1 MLLDSIRKTNDIKKI
16 DPKDYPALAAEIR
29 RFLVEKVSKSG
40 GHLSA
45 NLGVVELTMALHLVL
60 DLPKDKLIFDVGH
73 QCYTHKLL
81 TGRREGF
88 DSLRQFGGMSGF
100 PRTEESDCD
109 LFNTG
114 HSSTSVSMGL
124 GLAQARDLNGERYSV
139 VSVIGDGSMTG
150 GMAFEALNN
159 ATSLKGNFII
169 VLNDNGKS
177 IGDNV
182 GGMSSAFQDLRTAPR
197 YNRFK
202 QDVKNTLDK
211 IPTVG
216 NSMVRQIGK
225 AKDALKQILLP
236 NMLFE
241 TMGLTYLGPIDG
253 HNVTAMVKALEAA
266 KRLDRAVIVHVVTK
280 KGKGYRFAE
289 EDPERFHGIG
299 PFNIVSGK
307 CLEKTGKTY
316 TDYASESLLAL
327 AAKDKRV
334 VAITAAMAAG
344 TGLNTFKETWPD
356 RFFDV
361 GIAEEH
367 AVSFAAGLSK
377 GGFKP
382 YVCIYST
389 FLQRAYDQIV
399 HDVALQNANVT
410 FLIDRAGLVGDDGAT
425 HHGMLDA
432 GFLQTVPG
440 LTVMAPRDGRELE
453 EMLLYS
459 LTFKGPLAI
468 RYPRGTAPEELFAQR
483 TPIVQGQAEI
493 LEEGE
498 KILLC
503 AVGSMVETAKKVS
516 EQLKKEGYTPTLLNA
531 RFMKPFDCQLLRAL
545 SGSHKLL
552 AVLEENNR
560 SGGLGEHIADFC
572 EEEQL
577 SYRLLNFEPDDA
589 FYPHGKTDQLKAVL
603 GLDAAGIGKKILEAA
618 KELGL

>member
-1 MLLDSIRKTNDIKKI
+1 MLLDSIQQLNDIKKI

-81 TGRREGF
+81 SGRREGF
-88 DSLRQFGGMSGF
+88 DTLRRSGGMSGF
-100 PRTEESDCD
+100 PRTDESECD

-114 HSSTSVSMGL
+114 HSSTSISMGL
-124 GLAQARDLNGERYSV
+124 GLAQARDLTGEDYTV

-159 ATSLKGNFII
+159 ATELKGNFII

-182 GGMSSAFQDLRTAPR
+182 GGMSGAFQDLRTAPR
-197 YNRFK
+197 YNRIK
-202 QDVKNTLDK
+202 QNVKNTLDK

-216 NSMVRQIGK
+216 GSMVRHIGK

-236 NMLFE
+236 NMFFE

-253 HNVTAMVKALEAA
+253 HNVGAVVKALEAA
-266 KRLDRAVIVHVVTK
+266 KRLERAVVVHVVTK

-299 PFNIVSGK
+299 PFDPVSGRS
-307 CLEKTGKTY
+307 LETPGKTY
-316 TDYASESLLAL
+316 TDYVSEELIRLAGE
-327 AAKDKRV
+327 DKRIA
-334 VAITAAMAAG
+334 AITAAMAAG
-344 TGLNTFKETWPD
+344 TGLAAFKEVYPD

-367 AVSFAAGLSK
+367 AVSFAAGLAK
-377 GGFKP
+377 GGYKP

-399 HDVALQNANVT
+399 HDVALQKAKVT
-410 FLIDRAGLVGDDGAT
+410 FLIDRAGLVGADGAT

-440 LTVMAPRDGRELE
+440 LTVMAPRDGRELQ
-453 EMLLYS
+453 EMLRFS
-459 LTFKGPLAI
+459 ADFDGPLAI
-468 RYPRGTAPEELFAQR
+468 RYPKGSAPEELYSQR
-483 TPIVQGQAEI
+483 LPLSFGKAEI
-493 LEEGE
+493 LEEGSG
-498 KILLC
+498 ILLF
-503 AVGSMVETAKKVS
+503 AAGSQVQTAA
-516 EQLKKEGYTPTLLNA
+516 EAAALLRKEGLQPTLVNA
-531 RFMKPFDCQLLRAL
+531 RFVKPFDTQLLRAL
-545 SGSHKLL
+545 SASHRLI
-552 AVLEENNR
+552 AVMEENNR
-560 SGGLGEHIADFC
+560 SGALGEHVADFC
-572 EEEQL
+572 EREKL
-577 SYRLLNFEPDDA
+577 PCRVLNLEPEDA
-589 FYPHGKTDQLKAVL
+589 FYPHGSVRELKESC
-603 GLDAAGIGKKILEAA
+603 GLDAAAVSRKILEAA
-618 KELGL
+618 KETGL

>member
-1 MLLDSIRKTNDIKKI
+1 MLLDSIQQLNDIKKI

-45 NLGVVELTMALHLVL
+45 NLGVVEPTMALHLVL

-81 TGRREGF
+81 SGRREGF
-88 DSLRQFGGMSGF
+88 DTLRRSGGMSGF
-100 PRTEESDCD
+100 PRTDESECD

-114 HSSTSVSMGL
+114 HSSTSISMGL
-124 GLAQARDLNGERYSV
+124 GLAQARELTGEDYTV

-159 ATSLKGNFII
+159 ATELKGNFII

-182 GGMSSAFQDLRTAPR
+182 GGMSGAFQDLRTAPR
-197 YNRFK
+197 YNRIK
-202 QDVKNTLDK
+202 QNVKNTLDK

-216 NSMVRQIGK
+216 GSMVRHIGK

-236 NMLFE
+236 NMFFE

-253 HNVTAMVKALEAA
+253 HNVGAVVKALEAA
-266 KRLDRAVIVHVVTK
+266 KRLERAVVVHVVTK

-299 PFNIVSGK
+299 PFDPVSGRS
-307 CLEKTGKTY
+307 LETSGKTY
-316 TDYASESLLAL
+316 TDYVSEELIRLAGE
-327 AAKDKRV
+327 DKRIA
-334 VAITAAMAAG
+334 AITAAMAAG
-344 TGLNTFKETWPD
+344 TGLAAFKEVYPD

-367 AVSFAAGLSK
+367 AVSFAAGLAK
-377 GGFKP
+377 GGYKP

-399 HDVALQNANVT
+399 HDVALQKAKVT
-410 FLIDRAGLVGDDGAT
+410 FLIDRAGLVGADGAT

-440 LTVMAPRDGRELE
+440 LTVMAPRDGRELQ
-453 EMLLYS
+453 EMLRFS
-459 LTFKGPLAI
+459 ADFDGPLAI
-468 RYPRGTAPEELFAQR
+468 RYPKGSAPEELYSQR
-483 TPIVQGQAEI
+483 LPLSFGKAEI
-493 LEEGE
+493 LEEGSG
-498 KILLC
+498 ILLF
-503 AVGSMVETAKKVS
+503 AAGSQVQTAA
-516 EQLKKEGYTPTLLNA
+516 EAAALLRKEGLSPTLVNA
-531 RFMKPFDCQLLRAL
+531 RFVKPFDTQLLRAL
-545 SGSHKLL
+545 SASHRLI
-552 AVLEENNR
+552 AVMEENNR
-560 SGGLGEHIADFC
+560 SGALGEHVADFC
-572 EEEQL
+572 ERE
-577 SYRLLNFEPDDA
+577 SCP
-589 FYPHGKTDQLKAVL
+589 
-603 GLDAAGIGKKILEAA
+603 AGC
-618 KELGL
+618 